1 MKEKSSL
8 VATCNTHRD
17 AEQAVKDLQ
26 KSGFDMKKLS
36 IIGKDYHSEEQV
48 VGYYTA
54 GDSMKHFGKFG
65 AFWGG
70 LFGFVVG
77 SAFFFVP
84 GIGPLMVA
92 GPLVSWII
100 GAVEGAAIGGG
111 IGVLVGALASLDIP
125 KDSVLKYESA
135 LKADKYLLIAHA
147 PSKEIEKAKK
157 TLSSNKGIQVDVH
170 EPAALAV

>member
-36 IIGKDYHSEEQV
+36 IIGKDYHTEEQV
-48 VGYYTA
+48 TGYYTA
-54 GDSMKHFGKFG
+54 GDSMKHVGKFG

-70 LFGFVVG
+70 IFGLIAG
-77 SAFFFVP
+77 SAFFFIP
-84 GIGPLMVA
+84 GFGPLMIA
-92 GPLVSWII
+92 GSLVSTFIGGLE
-100 GAVEGAAIGGG
+100 GAVIGGG
-111 IGVLVGALASLDIP
+111 IGILIGALASLDIP
-125 KDSVLKYESA
+125 KDSIVKYQAA
-135 LKADKYLLIAHA
+135 LKADKYLVIAQSS
-147 PSKEIEKAKK
+147 PKEIELAKK
-157 TLSSNKGIQVDVH
+157 TLSGKSGIKVDVH